1 MGRFTATDSPA
12 ADAIVADAAVGIGKA
27 ITAMRIPKLAGV
39 VLGGGYGRGEGGVIE
54 ECRIENVECRINGS
68 RSSNAECRLS
78 NDLDFF
84 AITEDGASAAE
95 IAAIAAALEPISK
108 EWTAKIGIDVD
119 FTVRTPWRI
128 KHDQERL
135 MIQELVR
142 GYFDVAG
149 KNGET
154 LFSAIKRI
162 DASKIPWTEAARL
175 IMNRGMGLM
184 LAKCKIENVKCK
196 NGEAINESGATVAEC
211 RMSPERNFIVR
222 NINKC
227 VLGAGDARLI
237 ARHAYAWRLADRVS
251 ALDDNLYA
259 QAAEWK
265 IRPRTDSVCDWET
278 ARTVWLATYEEIVGA
293 ARRSGD
299 PGLSRTPFYALRWLA
314 RRRTIGE
321 LRTLGLDPIVRIL
334 ERLRPIVE
342 SRQPLS
348 VSLKKDWQIFN

>member
-1 MGRFTATDSPA
+1 MGRFVAIDSPVV
-12 ADAIVADAAVGIGKA
+12 DAIVADAVARIGKA
-27 ITAMRIPKLAGV
+27 IDAMRIPRLAGV

-54 ECRIENVECRINGS
+54 G
-68 RSSNAECRLS
+68 CRLS

-128 KHDQERL
+128 KHDEKRL

-149 KNGET
+149 KGGKT
-154 LFSAIKRI
+154 LFSAIRRI

-175 IMNRGMGLM
+175 MMNRGMGLM
-184 LAKCKIENVKCK
+184 LAKCKIENENCK
-196 NGEAINESGATVAEC
+196 NGEAINEFGATVVEC
-211 RMSPERNFIVR
+211 RMSPERDFIVR

-237 ARHAYAWRLADRVS
+237 ARRAYAWRLADRVS
-251 ALDDNLYA
+251 ALGDGLYA

-265 IRPRTDSVCDWET
+265 TSPRTDGVCDWEA
-278 ARTVWLATYEEIVGA
+278 ARTVWLSACEDIFCA
-293 ARRSGD
+293 ARRADD
-299 PGLSRTPFYALRWLA
+299 PGLSRNLFNALRWLA
-314 RRRTIGE
+314 RRRTLGE
-321 LRTLGLDPIVRIL
+321 LRTIGRDPIMRIL

-342 SRQPLS
+342 ARQPLS
-348 VSLKKDWQIFN
+348 ASLKRDWQIFN

>member
-1 MGRFTATDSPA
+1 MGRFVAMDSPA
-12 ADAIVADAAVGIGKA
+12 ADAVVADAVARIGKA
-27 ITAMRIPKLAGV
+27 IDAMRIPNLAGV

-54 ECRIENVECRINGS
+54 
-68 RSSNAECRLS
+68 ECRLS

-108 EWTAKIGIDVD
+108 EWTARIGIDVD

-128 KHDQERL
+128 KHDEERL

-149 KNGET
+149 ERGET
-154 LFSAIKRI
+154 LFSAIRRI
-162 DASKIPWTEAARL
+162 DAAEIPWTEAGRL
-175 IMNRGMGLM
+175 MMNRGMGLM
-184 LAKCKIENVKCK
+184 LAHGEME
-196 NGEAINESGATVAEC
+196 NGEMGNG
-211 RMSPERNFIVR
+211 ERGTGNGERGRGFIVR

-237 ARHAYAWRLADRVS
+237 ARRAYAWRLAERAS
-251 ALDDNLYA
+251 ALGDRLYA

-265 IRPRTDSVCDWET
+265 TSPRTDGVCDWET
-278 ARTVWLATYEEIVGA
+278 ARTVWLSACEEVVDA

-299 PGLSRTPFYALRWLA
+299 PGLSRNLFNALRWLG
-314 RRRTIGE
+314 RRRTLGE
-321 LRTLGLDPIVRIL
+321 LRTIGRDPIVRIL
-334 ERLRPIVE
+334 ERLRPVVE
-342 SRQPLS
+342 ARQSLPA
-348 VSLKKDWQIFN
+348 SLKKDWQIFN

>member
-1 MGRFTATDSPA
+1 MGRFVAMDSPA
-12 ADAIVADAAVGIGKA
+12 ADALVADAVARIGKA
-27 ITAMRIPKLAGV
+27 IDALRIPRLAGV

-54 ECRIENVECRINGS
+54 
-68 RSSNAECRLS
+68 ECRLS

-108 EWTAKIGIDVD
+108 EWTARIGIDVD

-128 KHDQERL
+128 KHDEERL

-149 KNGET
+149 QRGET
-154 LFSAIKRI
+154 LFSAIRRI
-162 DASKIPWTEAARL
+162 DAAEIPWTEAVRL
-175 IMNRGMGLM
+175 MMNRGMGLM
-184 LAKCKIENVKCK
+184 LAKCKIENVECRIADGRSS
-196 NGEAINESGATVAEC
+196 NAEC
-211 RMSPERNFIVR
+211 RMAPERDFIVR

-237 ARHAYAWRLADRVS
+237 ARRAYAWRLANRAS
-251 ALDDNLYA
+251 ALGDRLYA

-265 IRPRTDSVCDWET
+265 RRPRTDGVCDWET
-278 ARTVWLATYEEIVGA
+278 ARTVWLSACEEVVDA

-299 PGLSRTPFYALRWLA
+299 PGLSRNLFNALRWLG
-314 RRRTIGE
+314 RRRTLGE
-321 LRTLGLDPIVRIL
+321 LRTIGRDPIVRIL

-342 SRQPLS
+342 ARQPLPA
-348 VSLKKDWQIFN
+348 SLKRDWQIFN

>member
-12 ADAIVADAAVGIGKA
+12 ADAIVADAIARIGKA
-27 ITAMRIPKLAGV
+27 IATMRIPKLAGV

-54 ECRIENVECRINGS
+54 ECIIENVECRINGS

-128 KHDQERL
+128 KHDEKRL

-142 GYFDVAG
+142 GYFDVVG

-184 LAKCKIENVKCK
+184 LAKCKIENVECRIA
-196 NGEAINESGATVAEC
+196 NGRSANAEC
-211 RMSPERNFIVR
+211 RMEPEQNFIVR

-251 ALDDNLYA
+251 ALDDNLYT

-265 IRPRTDSVCDWET
+265 TRPRTDGVCDWES
-278 ARTVWLATYEEIVGA
+278 ARTTWLSAYDEIIGA

-299 PGLSRTPFYALRWLA
+299 PGLSRTLFNALRWLA
-314 RRRTIGE
+314 RRRTLGE

-342 SRQPLS
+342 SRQPLCA
-348 VSLKKDWQIFN
+348 SLKKDWQIFN

>member
-1 MGRFTATDSPA
+1 MGRHVAGECPELDLRVEDACA
-12 ADAIVADAAVGIGKA
+12 AIGREVEMLAIP
-27 ITAMRIPKLAGV
+27 RLAGV

-54 ECRIENVECRINGS
+54 
-68 RSSNAECRLS
+68 ECRLS

-108 EWTAKIGIDVD
+108 EWTARIGINVD

-128 KHDQERL
+128 KHDERRL

-149 KNGET
+149 ERGET
-154 LFSAIKRI
+154 LFSAIRRI
-162 DASKIPWTEAARL
+162 DAAEIPWTEAVRL
-175 IMNRGMGLM
+175 MMNRGMGLM
-184 LAKCKIENVKCK
+184 LAHGEMEDGEMG
-196 NGEAINESGATVAEC
+196 NGERGTGNG
-211 RMSPERNFIVR
+211 ERGSDFIVR

-237 ARHAYAWRLADRVS
+237 ARRAYAWRLAERAS
-251 ALDDNLYA
+251 ALGDRLYA

-265 IRPRTDSVCDWET
+265 TSPRTDGVCDWET
-278 ARTVWLATYEEIVGA
+278 ARTVWLSACEEVVGV

-299 PGLSRTPFYALRWLA
+299 PGLSRNLFNALRWLG
-314 RRRTIGE
+314 RRRTLGE
-321 LRTLGLDPIVRIL
+321 LRTIGRDPIVRIL
-334 ERLRPIVE
+334 ERLRPVVE
-342 SRQPLS
+342 ARQPLPA
-348 VSLKKDWQIFN
+348 SLKRDWQIFN

>member
-39 VLGGGYGRGEGGVIE
+39 VLGGGYGRGEGGVFE
-54 ECRIENVECRINGS
+54 ECRIENAECRIDGD

-184 LAKCKIENVKCK
+184 LAKCKIENVECRIA
-196 NGEAINESGATVAEC
+196 NGRSSNAEC

-278 ARTVWLATYEEIVGA
+278 ARTAWLSAYEEIVGA

-299 PGLSRTPFYALRWLA
+299 PGLSRTSFNALRWFA
-314 RRRTIGE
+314 RRRTLGE
-321 LRTLGLDPIVRIL
+321 LRTFGLDPIVRIL
-334 ERLRPIVE
+334 ERLRPVVE
-342 SRQPLS
+342 SRQYLS
-348 VSLKKDWQIFN
+348 ASLKKDWQIFN